1 MTAAAAGTTPGANA
15 RRPLALR
22 IALALLAALLF
33 AGFFALG
40 TWQVER
46 RAWKLALIERTDQRV
61 HAAPVA
67 PPAIDRWPQVDVAD
81 DEYRH
86 VQLDGRF
93 LHDKETLVQA
103 TTDLGS
109 GYWVLT
115 PLQLA
120 DGSIVLVNRGFVLP
134 AQRERGARAD
144 NEPAGPVR
152 VTGLLRMTEP
162 KGALLRRNEPAAGR
176 WYSRDVKAIA
186 EARGLP
192 AVAAVAPYFVDLDA
206 DPGAARGRPPVG
218 GLTVIAFNNNHLV
231 YALTWY
237 SLALMMLGLAWHG
250 WREGRREERR
260 AQPPQDDDR
269 RD

>member
-1 MTAAAAGTTPGANA
+1 MTAAAAGTTPGDTA

-67 PPAIDRWPQVDVAD
+67 PPGIDRWPQVNVAD

-86 VQLDGRF
+86 VQLTGRF

-109 GYWVLT
+109 GYWVMT
-115 PLQLA
+115 PLQA
-120 DGSIVLVNRGFVLP
+120 VDGSIVIVNRGFVSQ

-144 NEPAGPVR
+144 NEPAGPVSL
-152 VTGLLRMTEP
+152 TGLVRMTEP
-162 KGALLRRNEPAAGR
+162 KGALLRHNEPAAER
-176 WYSRDVKAIA
+176 WYSRDVQAIA
-186 EARGLP
+186 QARGLLP
-192 AVAAVAPYFVDLDA
+192 ESKVAPYFVDLDA
-206 DPGAARGRPPVG
+206 DAAHRSRPPVG

-237 SLALMMLGLAWHG
+237 AMALMMLGLAWHG
-250 WREGRREERR
+250 WREGRR
-260 AQPPQDDDR
+260 AQPPQDDGH